1 MKYSCDSSFLAFCE
15 LYSRDYVQRVYMEI
29 TNLYGKP
36 EASCTVSAWI
46 YFNTSHKQRWKTC
59 YHIFLFSSLPF
70 FCGGIGKSHSF
81 WRRETVSP
89 FEREYIN
96 SPLFLGNTVF

>member
-46 YFNTSHKQRWKTC
+46 YFNTSHKQRWKT
-59 YHIFLFSSLPF
+59 YVITSSYSLPFLFSV
-70 FCGGIGKSHSF
+70 GG
-81 WRRETVSP
+81 
-89 FEREYIN
+89 
-96 SPLFLGNTVF
+96 